1 MRQFYGSR
9 RDWNW
14 MNSFGINSENGGR
27 AGTRTP
33 DLLRV
38 KRVVGLFWFPDF
50 YPVLITFNNLGNLLF
65 ARSATPVVV
74 GDGVLIRF

>member
-1 MRQFYGSR
+1 MK
-9 RDWNW
+9 
-14 MNSFGINSENGGR
+14 SFGINRGNGGR
-27 AGTRTP
+27 ARTRTV

-38 KRVVGLFWFPDF
+38 KREVGFFWFPDV